1 MGKKS
6 LFIQPLLKTLPALT
20 IFMVVSVIT
29 SFAASEFKLTG
40 IIGIQPA
47 IAQGTSSS
55 EISQI
60 IYQKIPDLPREN
72 QYISKESR
80 KVATNNTLVS
90 RIISYHNYVKRR
102 PPNYRLDWKLTLADY
117 LGANEMMYEKSY
129 PSSDTLRK
137 NPLQGDR
144 AAIKKLSR
152 RQRNALVQALVD
164 IFSSN

>member
-1 MGKKS
+1 MRKKL
-6 LFIQPLLKTLPALT
+6 LFIQPLFKTLPALT
-20 IFMVVSVIT
+20 IFMVVGVIT
-29 SFAASEFKLTG
+29 SFAASELKLTG
-40 IIGIQPA
+40 LIAMQPA
-47 IAQGTSSS
+47 IAQGTNSGDV
-55 EISQI
+55 SQI

-90 RIISYHNYVKRR
+90 RMVSYHNYVKRR

-129 PSSDTLRK
+129 PGSDTLRK
-137 NPLQGDR
+137 NPLKGDR
-144 AAIKKLSR
+144 AAIKKLNH

-164 IFSSN
+164 IFGSN